1 MCHEISVKK
10 VYINGKFFCQ
20 RVTGTQRYGREVLN
34 QLDKVLSEENSRK
47 ISFEVLIPRGADSVP
62 RYTNLEVRAV
72 GRMDGIKWEQ
82 IELPQHCRGELL
94 FTLSGGSPVLH
105 SRNVVT
111 IHDAAVVAAPAG
123 YSLAYRVWHGSLCRW
138 MARRAEHIFT
148 VSNFSKS
155 EIVKW
160 YGASPD
166 KISVTYPGS
175 HFSTVDADQSAL
187 KRFGISG
194 RYVLAVGSY
203 NPNKNVHRVMEAVCG
218 PNANG
223 IQLVIVGGH
232 DSKVYGKS
240 IPLPDQV
247 RSLGYVSDPEL
258 KALYESAACFV
269 FASLYEGFGSPPL
282 EAMSSGCPVVLSR
295 VASLPELYEGAAFFC
310 DPYRSEDIAAAIQRA
325 IASPPGAAN
334 ELKAFSRKFSWEQC
348 ARETLEVLKRLE

>member
-1 MCHEISVKK
+1 VRKI
-10 VYINGKFFCQ
+10 YINGKFFCQ
-20 RVTGTQRYGREVLN
+20 RITGTQRYGRELLN
-34 QLDKVLSEENSRK
+34 QLDKILSEEKSGK
-47 ISFEVLIPRGADSVP
+47 ISFEVLVPRVADGVP

-72 GRMDGIKWEQ
+72 GRMQGTKWEQ
-82 IELPQHCRGELL
+82 LELPQYCRGELL
-94 FTLSGGSPVLH
+94 FTLSGGAPILH
-105 SRNVVT
+105 SRNIVT

-123 YSLAYRVWHGSLCRW
+123 YSLAYRLWHQTLCRW
-138 MARRAEHIFT
+138 MARKAERIFT

-160 YGASPD
+160 YGAPPD
-166 KISVTYPGS
+166 KIHVTYPGS
-175 HFSTVDADQSAL
+175 HFSTVEADQSAL

-203 NPNKNVHRVMEAVCG
+203 NPNKNVHRVMEAVYG
-218 PNANG
+218 LAANG

-240 IPLPDQV
+240 IPLRDQV

-282 EAMSSGCPVVLSR
+282 EALSSGCPVVLSR
-295 VASLPELYEGAAFFC
+295 VASLPELYEGAASFC
-310 DPYRSEDIAAAIQRA
+310 DPYRSEDIAAAIQSA
-325 IASPPGAAN
+325 IASPPGTAN
-334 ELKAFSRKFSWEQC
+334 GLKVFSRRFSWERC
-348 ARETLEVLKRLE
+348 ARETLEVLKTLE